1 MIILIGESGAGKSTI
16 AKMLEEKCNMQRI
29 ISYTTR
35 KPREGEVDGV
45 DYHFISHYKFKEMV
59 EEGVFA
65 EYDMYSQNRC
75 YGTLKTDYENPNS
88 VAVLTPN
95 GLRAVMKNMQGLH
108 IWSVYVTARLDTRM
122 IRYIHRC
129 GPTFNFDD
137 KNEISARVERDYG
150 MFLGAGEL
158 CWTTLHT
165 DNYVIFVFE
174 DLIRRLK
181 NKTDIPGID
190 SYEFI
195 DDALSL

>member
-1 MIILIGESGAGKSTI
+1 M
-16 AKMLEEKCNMQRI
+16 
-29 ISYTTR
+29 
-35 KPREGEVDGV
+35 DGV
-45 DYHFISHYKFKEMV
+45 DYHFISHYKFNEMV
-59 EEGVFA
+59 EDGMFA

-95 GLRAVMKNMQGLH
+95 GLRSVLKNMHGLS

-122 IRYIHRC
+122 VRYIRRC
-129 GPTFNFDD
+129 GTNFNFDD

-158 CWTTLHT
+158 CYTTLHN
-165 DNYVIFVFE
+165 DGNINFVFR
-174 DLIRRLK
+174 DLIRRLR

-190 SYEFI
+190 SYNFI